1 VSSALAVAGV
11 TAVLRDLLE
20 SWLDVHDANAALNGA
35 SASVTA
41 VAPDTVELTGANAG
55 PQLNLFLY
63 QVSHNQGWRNV
74 DLPSRDAR
82 GRQVSDP
89 PLALDLHYL
98 LTAYGPDELQ
108 SEVLLGY
115 GVQLLHEMP
124 VLDRQEI
131 DDRLPVALQ
140 ASHLGQQVELIKVT
154 PERLSPEELSRLW
167 GAFQAKYRPTATYQA
182 SVVLIESNGAGRTPL
197 PVLTRGPVDPATETE
212 QGILATPGLE
222 PALPGITAVRPPGGQ
237 PGATL
242 GETVEVDGHNLG
254 GANRAVRLENRIL
267 EIDREVGALAG
278 SESGLV
284 RFTVPNLP
292 AALAIGTYAL
302 SVLVQRPGETDRRET
317 NRLPFTIVPRI
328 STALPLNV
336 ATDAQG
342 TAVVE
347 LTVRPQVRPHQRATL
362 LIGGLEVVADDHPS
376 ATSDLTFTVEDAPV
390 GEHLLRVRV
399 DGIET
404 PIADRSVSPPA
415 FLDRR
420 LVIT

>member
-1 VSSALAVAGV
+1 V

-20 SWLDVHDANAALNGA
+20 TWLDVHDANAALNGS

-41 VAPDTVELTGANAG
+41 VAPDTVELTGSNAG

-74 DLPSRDAR
+74 DLPSRDAQ

-115 GVQLLHEMP
+115 GVQLLHEVP

-131 DDRLPVALQ
+131 DDRLPAALQ
-140 ASHLGQQVELIKVT
+140 DSHLGQQVELIKVT
-154 PERLSPEELSRLW
+154 PERMSSEELSRLW

-197 PVLTRGPVDPATETE
+197 PVLSRGPVDSAT
-212 QGILATPGLE
+212 GIELGIVAAAGLE
-222 PALPGITAVRPPGGQ
+222 PALPGIAAVRPPGGQ

-242 GETVEVDGHNLG
+242 GDAVDVEGHHLDGSS
-254 GANRAVRLENRIL
+254 RAVRLENRL
-267 EIDREVGALAG
+267 LGIDREVSALAG
-278 SESGLV
+278 SEAGLV
-284 RFTVPNLP
+284 RFTVPNFP

-302 SVLVQRPGETDRRET
+302 SVLVQRPGESRRRET

-328 STALPLNV
+328 STSLPLTV

-342 TAVVE
+342 TATVD
-347 LTVRPQVRPHQRATL
+347 LSVRPQVRPHQSATL
-362 LIGGLEVVADDHPS
+362 LIGGREVVADDHPS

-404 PIADRSVSPPA
+404 PITDRSVTPPT
-415 FLDRR
+415 FLDRK